1 VTRDFTGSVVVVTGA
16 GSGIGRSTALLF
28 ARLGAKLHVVDLD
41 ASRAESVRSEIE
53 AAGGIARA
61 HEVDCADSAAVERL
75 AETVFAEEH
84 AVDVLHNNAGIGH
97 GGDIDETTLE
107 DWERVLS
114 VNLMS
119 TVYGVNA
126 FVPRMLTQGRPSHV
140 VNTASMAGLVPT
152 PRMAPYC
159 TSKFAVVGLSRSL
172 AAELKPRGI
181 GVSAICPGIID
192 TAIVHDGVLRGDLS
206 RRAEKIEAFYRR
218 RGASP
223 DVVAESVVDAVRKN
237 RLIVPVPRSHVV
249 PGWLVDRLSPRLS
262 QSLATLTA
270 RFVAGRD

>member
-1 VTRDFTGSVVVVTGA
+1 VTRDFTGKVVVVTGA

-28 ARLGAKLHVVDLD
+28 ARLGAKLHVVDLNG
-41 ASRAESVRSEIE
+41 ARAESVRSEIE
-53 AAGGIARA
+53 SAGGIARA

-97 GGDIDETTLE
+97 GGDVDETTLE

-206 RRAEKIEAFYRR
+206 GRAEKIEAFYRR